1 MKHSLLRLNLQSGLR
16 WLCLWRGKENL
27 NTSPGFGGA

>member
-1 MKHSLLRLNLQSGLR
+1 MKHSLLRVILQSGLR
-16 WLCLWRGKENL
+16 WVGLWRGKENL